1 MKSKYILLLLFVAL
15 SAVSALAQSRSY
27 QALKDNFG
35 DRPEVQSFS
44 VDGWLGRMVLNMVGE
59 EELRSAIK
67 DLKHARFII
76 IPRDELARQNLSV
89 NGFKSLIEKDMFQ
102 TLAEVREP
110 GETVS
115 IYIQEGKTSSR
126 NRYLVLVEEASEI
139 VAIELTGYLDP
150 SKLSVSGSEIAINK

>member
-1 MKSKYILLLLFVAL
+1 MKSKYILLLSFIVLGG
-15 SAVSALAQSRSY
+15 VSALAQSRSY
-27 QALKDNFG
+27 QALKDNFA

-44 VDGWLGRMVLNMVGE
+44 VDGWLGRMVLNMAGE
-59 EELRSAIK
+59 EELRNAMK

-76 IPRDELARQNLSV
+76 IPRDEFARQNLSV
-89 NGFKSLIEKDMFQ
+89 NGFKSLIKKDMFQ
-102 TLAEVREP
+102 SLAEVREP

-126 NRYLVLVEEASEI
+126 NRYLVLVEEETEI

-150 SKLSVSGSEIAINK
+150 AKLSVSGSELAINK